1 MKILQFILDFIA
13 ILVKLITWVVVNG
26 VPFLREIW
34 EEIKDW
40 WSHRNE
46 PTLRTTP
53 GVKLGRFPGLRWVFK
68 SVTK

>member
-40 WSHRNE
+40 WSHRKE
-46 PTLRTTP
+46 PTLRAT
-53 GVKLGRFPGLRWVFK
+53 KGRAPGLRWVFK
-68 SVTK
+68 SVTKK